1 MIAPSMK
8 PERRRDTRTT
18 VNRLAYITL
27 ESNNG
32 GIRVDFSNGGL
43 CFHSVDPVRRSE
55 TIHFWFLDHNRRIE
69 ADGKLAWM
77 DETRK
82 TGGLQFTTLPA
93 EARAQIRDWISQPT
107 AAPPAGGN
115 PVQPHSSPAEL
126 ATFSGSDPNR
136 KVVRDG
142 SAPLKARSL
151 ELNVRA
157 LLSGFSGGLVFGI
170 LISALVAG
178 AFLLHGY
185 RREIGDSLIR
195 WGERLDAASG
205 KSPSRV
211 SPKTG

>member
-18 VNRLAYITL
+18 VNRPAYINP

-32 GIRVDFSNGGL
+32 AIVLNVSNGGL

-77 DETRK
+77 DEKRK

-142 SAPLKARSL
+142 PPPLKAPPL
-151 ELNVRA
+151 EVK
-157 LLSGFSGGLVFGI
+157 
-170 LISALVAG
+170 
-178 AFLLHGY
+178 
-185 RREIGDSLIR
+185 D
-195 WGERLDAASG
+195 
-205 KSPSRV
+205 
-211 SPKTG
+211 